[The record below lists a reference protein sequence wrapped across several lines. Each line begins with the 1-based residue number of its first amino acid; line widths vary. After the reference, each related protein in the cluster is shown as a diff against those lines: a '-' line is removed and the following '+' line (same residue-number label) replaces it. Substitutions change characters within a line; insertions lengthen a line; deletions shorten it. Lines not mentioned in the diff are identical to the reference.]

1 MMMIPART
9 TKTSRRERTEN
20 IYYKRMVLFMLVSS
34 SAASVTPRTPSLL
47 ASAFLTTTTTTTK
60 LWNSSHNRVAVSK
73 GTKTTALALNLSPK
87 IRSSRNQQQLI
98 SSRSFSSNLFRT
110 FSTDRRHSIDLG
122 GTNTSAAEADTA
134 TATTT
139 TTTEEAA
146 TRRTTKT
153 TTFEERKAKRFQRAK
168 DAKKKRSQFIGLA
181 KAVDRG
187 TGQYQV
193 TYKPGDGPDGT
204 IFKAL
209 SGLPSSLLS
218 STTSSPSS
226 PTDKLF
232 TVLGIESSCDDTG
245 AAIVRSDGTI
255 LGEGLASQES
265 IHEEWGGVV
274 PNLAQKAHESNI
286 DKVIT
291 EALRQA
297 NMSSV
302 DDVDA
307 IGVTVGPGLEI
318 CLRVGCNRAR
328 ELAMKYGKPFV
339 GVHHLEAHILMAR
352 MASASGRTNDDK
364 SDSDN
369 VCSSGEQ
376 SDGKDVDNDD
386 DELSFPFL
394 ALLVSGGHCQIMKCI
409 GVGRYEI
416 LGGTLD
422 DSLGEAFDKT
432 ARLLGLPIGGG
443 GGPAVEKLARQGD
456 PTAIPLTVPLIR
468 RKDYDFSYAGLKTN
482 VRRAAE
488 QLAAEHGVE
497 SVSDLPEFVKADI
510 AASFQNVAIKH
521 LEHRLRRVIK
531 VLKKGEPTIQKLAL
545 VGGVAANM
553 ELRTRLQSLCEE
565 NGWTMVVPPP
575 QLCTDQGAMA
585 AYAAIERLLVGSSDD
600 PSTQIVYARYPF
612 YYYGNEDKS

>member
-1 MMMIPART
+1 MMMMMITART
-9 TKTSRRERTEN
+9 TKSTRRERTDN
-20 IYYKRMVLFMLVSS
+20 IYKRMILFMLVS
-34 SAASVTPRTPSLL
+34 ATPRTPSLL
-47 ASAFLTTTTTTTK
+47 MASAFLPTK
-60 LWNSSHNRVAVSK
+60 LSNRSHNNIRAVVSK
-73 GTKTTALALNLSPK
+73 ATRTALAFHASPI
-87 IRSSRNQQQLI
+87 IRNSSNEQPLI
-98 SSRSFSSNLFRT
+98 SSRSFSSNMFRM
-110 FSTDRRHSIDLG
+110 FSTDRGHPNDLG
-122 GTNTSAAEADTA
+122 GTSTSAREADSTIA
-134 TATTT
+134 T
-139 TTTEEAA
+139 EGA
-146 TRRTTKT
+146 TRGTKT
-153 TTFEERKAKRFQRAK
+153 TFDERKAKRFQRAK

-204 IFKAL
+204 VFNAL
-209 SGLPSSLLS
+209 SGLPPSLS
-218 STTSSPSS
+218 STPFSSSP
-226 PTDKLF
+226 PTSKLF

-286 DKVIT
+286 DRVIT
-291 EALRQA
+291 EALSQA
-297 NMSSV
+297 GMTSV
-302 DDVDA
+302 ADVDA

-328 ELAMKYGKPFV
+328 ELAMKYNKPFV

-352 MASASGRTNDDK
+352 MASAPRRTANK
-364 SDSDN
+364 SNSSDDN
-369 VCSSGEQ
+369 VCSSDEW
-376 SDGKDVDNDD
+376 SDGKDVDDDDDDD

-432 ARLLGLPIGGG
+432 ARLLGLPVGGG
-443 GGPAVEKLARQGD
+443 GGPAVERLARQGD
-456 PTAIPLTVPLIR
+456 ATAIPLTVPLIR

-488 QLAAEHGVE
+488 QMAAEHGVE
-497 SVSDLPEFVKADI
+497 SVTDLPDSAKADL

-521 LEHRLRRVIK
+521 LEHRLRRVIQAM
-531 VLKKGEPTIQKLAL
+531 KKDEPTIQKLAL

-553 ELRTRLQSLCEE
+553 ELRTRLLSLCDA

-575 QLCTDQGAMA
+575 RLCTDQGAMA
-585 AYAAIERLLVGSSDD
+585 AYAAVERLLVGSSDD
-600 PSTQIVYARYPF
+600 PSTQTVYARYPF
-612 YYYGNEDKS
+612 YYYGDKNKS